1 MWDLIGL
8 IIIFPLIGL
17 AVNIIIGDKVGRKW
31 IGVIACGSIA
41 LSFITALVYA
51 ILFYIRYPAEGFA
64 EANWYQWIA
73 SGAFNIDF
81 GFRIDWLSLVMALTV
96 SLVGLLIHIYS
107 VGYMWDDAGYKRYF
121 VYLNLFMMMML
132 LLVMANNLG
141 LLFVGWEGV
150 GLCSY
155 LLIGFWYDKHSAA
168 EAGKKA
174 FIVNRIGDFGFLLGM
189 LLIYREVG
197 SLNFYSI
204 ELGVAG
210 GYASDI
216 MLAMSLLLFCGAV
229 GKSAQF
235 PLYVWLPDAMEGPT
249 PVSAL
254 IHAATMVTA
263 GVYMVSRMGFLYSRT
278 PVAMMVVAGIGLF
291 TAFFAATMALVNKD
305 FKRVLAYSTISQL
318 GYMFA
323 ACGAGAYVAAI
334 FHLITHAFFKALL
347 FMGSGSVMHA
357 LHGELNIDKMGNL
370 KEKMKWTAIT
380 FVIAS
385 LAIAGIIPFAGF
397 WSKDA
402 ILAAIW
408 NKYGLFIWLIGF
420 ITALLT
426 AFYIFR
432 LVFEVFYSER
442 RVEERLW
449 SKIHESPEIMLKPMQ
464 ILALFSIVIGFI
476 GIPVKKINLIE
487 RALATVMRI
496 EEGGHISIAAELA
509 LMVIT
514 LAGSLMLIY
523 LAYYIYMRKR
533 GLIEQLLNRFRK
545 IHYILINKYFIDEIY
560 QKIIV
565 NPLLY
570 ISEKLLYG
578 IVDVKLIDGS
588 VNGVANGTRIA
599 GKYLRRIQTG
609 DAKAYAFAIL
619 TGFLIILLY
628 YLWKMGF

>member
-1 MWDLIGL
+1 
-8 IIIFPLIGL
+8 
-17 AVNIIIGDKVGRKW
+17 
-31 IGVIACGSIA
+31 
-41 LSFITALVYA
+41 
-51 ILFYIRYPAEGFA
+51 
-64 EANWYQWIA
+64 
-73 SGAFNIDF
+73 
-81 GFRIDWLSLVMALTV
+81 
-96 SLVGLLIHIYS
+96 
-107 VGYMWDDAGYKRYF
+107 MWDDAGYKRYF

-132 LLVMANNLG
+132 ILVMANNLG

-155 LLIGFWYDKHSAA
+155 LLIGFWYEKHSAA

-189 LLIYREVG
+189 LLIFREVG
-197 SLNFYSI
+197 SLNFHII
-204 ELGVAG
+204 ELGVAS
-210 GYASDI
+210 GYASNI
-216 MLAMSLLLFCGAV
+216 MIAMSLLLFCGAV

-263 GVYMVSRMGFLYSRT
+263 GVYMVSRMGFLFSQT
-278 PVAMMVVAGIGLF
+278 PIAMMVVIGVGLF

-318 GYMFA
+318 GYMLA
-323 ACGAGAYVAAI
+323 ACGAGAYIAAI
-334 FHLITHAFFKALL
+334 FHLVTHAFFKALL
-347 FMGSGSVMHA
+347 FMSSGSVMHA

-385 LAIAGIIPFAGF
+385 LAIVGIIPFAGF

-402 ILAAIW
+402 ILVAIW
-408 NKYGLFIWLIGF
+408 DKYGLLIWLIGF
-420 ITALLT
+420 VTALLT

-432 LVFEVFYSER
+432 LVFEVFYSEK
-442 RVEERLW
+442 RVEEHSW
-449 SKIHESPEIMLKPMQ
+449 SKVHESPEIMLKPMQ
-464 ILALFSIVIGFI
+464 ILAVFSIIIGFV
-476 GIPVKKINLIE
+476 GIPIKKINLIE
-487 RALATVMRI
+487 KALATVLRI
-496 EEGGHISIAAELA
+496 KEGEHISIAAELA

-514 LAGSLMLIY
+514 LAGSLLSIY
-523 LAYYIYMRKR
+523 LAYYIYMKR
-533 GLIEQLLNRFRK
+533 RELINQLLNRFRK
-545 IHYILINKYFIDEIY
+545 IHYILINKYFVDEIY

-565 NPLLY
+565 SPLLY
-570 ISEKLLYG
+570 ISEKFLYR
-578 IVDVKLIDGS
+578 IVDVKVIDGL
-588 VNGVANGTRIA
+588 VNGLANGTRLA

-619 TGFLIILLY
+619 IGLLIILLY